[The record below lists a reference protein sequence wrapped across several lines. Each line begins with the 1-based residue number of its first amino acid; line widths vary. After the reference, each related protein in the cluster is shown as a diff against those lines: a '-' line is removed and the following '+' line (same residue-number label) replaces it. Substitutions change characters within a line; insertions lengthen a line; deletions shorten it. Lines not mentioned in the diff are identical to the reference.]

1 MKMVMVIFRQS
12 LEEDILRLLEEL
24 HVQAFTESP
33 KVFGVGQAGGAFAS
47 FDWPSHNCMIFSA
60 LPDDQAERVVER
72 LKAFHDRLSQGQHG
86 AKVPMRVFLLPC
98 DQVV

>member
-1 MKMVMVIFRQS
+1 
-12 LEEDILRLLEEL
+12 
-24 HVQAFTESP
+24 
-33 KVFGVGQAGGAFAS
+33 
-47 FDWPSHNCMIFSA
+47 MIFSA